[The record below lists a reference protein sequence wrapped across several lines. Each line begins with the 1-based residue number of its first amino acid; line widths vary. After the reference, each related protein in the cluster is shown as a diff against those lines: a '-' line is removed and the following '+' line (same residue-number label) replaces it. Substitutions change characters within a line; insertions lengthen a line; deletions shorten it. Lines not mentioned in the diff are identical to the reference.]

1 MWAWDVESKEGY
13 VCIEVEYL
21 EPSELYMHL
30 KQPPEIVILEKKQAN
45 GVV

>member
-21 EPSELYMHL
+21 EPSELYTSFSYAPKTTL
-30 KQPPEIVILEKKQAN
+30 RDSYFRK
-45 GVV
+45 